1 MGSEARTR
9 LALAGLLAVTLFSFS
24 QLFADRD
31 YPGPAALG
39 MLLAAG
45 IAILARRF
53 GISSLLTALASLVA
67 MITYIAFI
75 FQTSNT
81 FFGLPTPGAVRGLVD
96 AVRHAID
103 RSQVDFAPVP
113 VRPGYVI
120 MVVGGLWIA
129 AALGEI
135 ATFRW
140 RKPLIASVTPVVLF
154 SVVMVLGS
162 DAGTPLYVAL
172 FLAAL
177 LAYWGIESSHRLRS
191 WGRWV
196 PTWAGHEAEE
206 EPDSITG
213 EIARKMGATCVAIA
227 LIAPIFL
234 PALGDGLLSWRN
246 PVTGSGPGLG
256 GGGGGGDGGGRI
268 DPLVSIAPTLINQS
282 DTELF
287 RVQSELATYWR
298 LITLPEFDGATW
310 RPSGGDLEVIE
321 DGEIDGPVP
330 VSTASQTLEQR
341 ITISGLVSDSLPAAV
356 QPTDITLVTQQNLE
370 EDLRYDPESG
380 DIRTTSEL
388 GGSLVYQVTSQI
400 PEESYTELANAQI
413 GDPGEPG
420 DDVFTELPDEL
431 TPEVKALAAGWV
443 QDANTDFE
451 KLVALQNHFRSDEFT
466 YSINPDEIRADQAAS
481 TDDLTN
487 FLINSKTGYCQQFS
501 TAFAVLAR
509 HLGYPSRLVV
519 GFLPGEASGEG
530 GDENV
535 VRGTDAHSWPEV
547 YFDHIGWVAFEPTP
561 RRDSTRVA
569 AAPFYTNPAAPGTD
583 GVLGNDGQNS
593 QQPNGG
599 QPDDPRQQDAG
610 DDPSGGGLSA
620 DELQN
625 LINQGGETTGGGLE
639 GTQPWERTF
648 GRLVV
653 VLLVA
658 ALFFILSIPGL
669 KERRIRKAYSSAHGG
684 RDLASAAF
692 LDFSLNA
699 RELVTLRGPGESPM
713 SYAVRVAEMKGIPER
728 PAVRLAAIYE
738 AAEYSARDVS
748 DQDAG
753 EARKLAKG
761 LRKNMWSRSSM
772 WQRAVRLFSPRN
784 LSLGFPNLRPRFS
797 GRRAAA

>member
-24 QLFADRD
+24 QLFADGD

-67 MITYIAFI
+67 MTTYLAFI

-81 FFGLPTPGAVRGLVD
+81 FFGLPTPEAVRGLVD

-120 MVVGGLWIA
+120 MVVVGLWIA

-135 ATFRW
+135 GTFRW

-162 DAGTPLYVAL
+162 GAGTPLYVAL
-172 FLAAL
+172 FLATL

-196 PTWAGHEAEE
+196 PTWADHETEE

-256 GGGGGGDGGGRI
+256 GGGDGGGRI

-287 RVQSELATYWR
+287 RVQSESATYWR

-310 RPSGGDLEVIE
+310 RPSDGDLEVIQ
-321 DGEIDGPVP
+321 DGAIEGPVP
-330 VSTASQTLEQR
+330 VSSASQTLEQR

-370 EDLRYDPESG
+370 EGLRYDPGSG

-388 GGSLVYQVTSQI
+388 GGSLVYEVTSLV
-400 PEESYTELANAQI
+400 PVANYTELANAQI

-420 DDVFTELPDEL
+420 PDVFTELPDEL
-431 TPEVKALAAGWV
+431 TPEVEALAAGWV
-443 QDANTDFE
+443 QSANTEFE
-451 KLVALQNHFRSDEFT
+451 KLVALQNHFRSGEFT

-519 GFLPGEASGEG
+519 GFLPGEASGDD
-530 GDENV
+530 GDESV
-535 VRGTDAHSWPEV
+535 VKGTDAHSWPEV
-547 YFDHIGWVAFEPTP
+547 YFEHIGWVAFEPTP
-561 RRDSTRVA
+561 RSDTTRTA
-569 AAPFYTNPAAPGTD
+569 TAPSYTNPTNPGTD
-583 GVLGNDGQNS
+583 GVLGSDGQNAEP
-593 QQPNGG
+593 PNSG
-599 QPDDPRQQDAG
+599 QPVDPRLQDAG
-610 DDPSGGGLSA
+610 DDPAGSGLSA
-620 DELQN
+620 QELQN

-648 GRLVV
+648 GRLSI
-653 VLLVA
+653 VLAAA
-658 ALFFILSIPGL
+658 ALLFILSIPGL

-699 RELVTLRGPGESPM
+699 RELVTLRGPGESPT
-713 SYAVRVAEMKGIPER
+713 SYALRVAELGGIPER

-738 AAEYSARDVS
+738 AAEYSSRDVS

-772 WQRAVRLFSPRN
+772 WQRAVRLFSPRH
-784 LSLGFPNLRPRFS
+784 LSLGSPKLQLPRFS

>member
-24 QLFADRD
+24 QLFADGD

-67 MITYIAFI
+67 MTTYLAFI

-81 FFGLPTPGAVRGLVD
+81 FFWLPTPGAVQGLVD

-103 RSQVDFAPVP
+103 RTQVDFAPVP

-129 AALGEI
+129 ASLGEL

-140 RKPLIASVTPVVLF
+140 RKPLIASVTPVILF
-154 SVVMVLGS
+154 SVVMVVGS
-162 DAGTPLYVAL
+162 GAGTPLFVAL
-172 FLAAL
+172 FLTAL

-196 PTWAGHEAEE
+196 PTWADHETEE
-206 EPDSITG
+206 DPDPTTG

-256 GGGGGGDGGGRI
+256 GDGGGNGGGRI

-287 RVQSELATYWR
+287 RVQSESTTYWR

-321 DGEIDGPVP
+321 DGAIDGPVP
-330 VSTASQTLEQR
+330 VSSASQTLEQR

-356 QPTDITLVTQQNLE
+356 QPTNITLVTQPNLE
-370 EDLRYDPESG
+370 EGLRYDPESG

-388 GGSLVYQVTSQI
+388 GGSLVYQVTSQV
-400 PEESYTELANAQI
+400 PVENYTELANAQI

-420 DDVFTELPDEL
+420 DDVYTDLPDEL
-431 TPEVKALAAGWV
+431 TPEVEALVAGWV
-443 QDANTDFE
+443 QDAETDFE
-451 KLVALQNHFRSDEFT
+451 RLVALQNHFRSGEFT

-519 GFLPGEASGEG
+519 GFLPGEASGDG
-530 GDENV
+530 DDENV
-535 VRGTDAHSWPEV
+535 VKGTDAHSWPEV
-547 YFDHIGWVAFEPTP
+547 YFEHIGWVAFEPTP
-561 RRDSTRVA
+561 RSDTTRTA
-569 AAPFYTNPAAPGTD
+569 TAPSYTNPAAPGTD
-583 GVLGNDGQNS
+583 GVLGNDGQNAL
-593 QQPNGG
+593 P
-599 QPDDPRQQDAG
+599 PKDPQNPG
-610 DDPSGGGLSA
+610 DDPGGGGLSA
-620 DELQN
+620 AELKN
-625 LINQGGETTGGGLE
+625 LINQGGETGSGELE
-639 GTQPWERTF
+639 GTQPWEQTF
-648 GRLVV
+648 GRLSI
-653 VLLVA
+653 VLGVA
-658 ALFFILSIPGL
+658 ALLFILSIPGL

-699 RELVTLRGPGESPM
+699 RELVTLRGPGESPT
-713 SYAVRVAEMKGIPER
+713 SYALRVAELKGIPER

-748 DQDAG
+748 EGDAG

-772 WQRAVRLFSPRN
+772 WQRAVRLFSPRH
-784 LSLGFPNLRPRFS
+784 LSLGFPNLRPWFS